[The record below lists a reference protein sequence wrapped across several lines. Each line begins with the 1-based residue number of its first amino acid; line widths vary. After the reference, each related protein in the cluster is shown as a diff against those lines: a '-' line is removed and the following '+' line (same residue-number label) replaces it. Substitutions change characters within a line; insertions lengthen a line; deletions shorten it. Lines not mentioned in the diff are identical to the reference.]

1 MHIPTNKKVELH
13 NGFFWDC
20 DNCGKEN
27 FERAYVP
34 DLPPDVIEC
43 TKAAH
48 NIPEDDGHLFF
59 YVPSEVKCRSCGE
72 EYNAHVQNFEGL

>member
-1 MHIPTNKKVELH
+1 MSKKNVKKAVELH

-20 DNCGKEN
+20 DCCGEEN
-27 FERAYVP
+27 FERALVP
-34 DLPPDVIEC
+34 SIPEDIIEC

-59 YVPSEVKCRSCGE
+59 YLPSEVKCKYCETEFFS
-72 EYNAHVQNFEGL
+72 YMQNFE